1 MGWTLQR
8 PDKVYP
14 REYPGM
20 QPQPPGRWL
29 AEASF
34 PPGLMGV
41 SPLLS
46 PFNAYLSI
54 THYMPDALLGRHQGT
69 KPRSPPKRG
78 EGAKHVCLSGRN

>member
-8 PDKVYP
+8 PDRHNKVYP

-54 THYMPDALLGRHQGT
+54 THCMPEALLGDTREQNQDPHPSGV
-69 KPRSPPKRG
+69 RG
-78 EGAKHVCLSGRN
+78 PSMCV